1 MSITTNTPASTVQTP
16 LQIATGNVQAQ
27 YLMSVTLSP
36 ADVLANTSAEQTFTV
51 TGLVARDFVQ
61 VNKPTAQAGLAIV
74 GQRVSANNTLAI
86 TFGNFT
92 GSTITPTASQV
103 YSVLVTRP
111 MALIVTDGFPTS
123 LPTS

>member
-1 MSITTNTPASTVQTP
+1 MSVTTNSPASTVQTP
-16 LQIATGNVQAQ
+16 LQTATGNLQAQ

-36 ADVLANTSAEQTFTV
+36 SAVSANTSAEETFSV
-51 TGLVARDFVQ
+51 NGLLVGDFVQ

-92 GSTITPTASQV
+92 ASPITPTASQA
-103 YSVLVTRP
+103 YTILVSRP
-111 MALIVTDGFPTS
+111 MAYTLSDGLPTS